1 MRSPDGRNNKYLT
14 DTGADESNYMYKY
27 QSKNNSDGVKYFDSL
42 ETAYLWAMKYCLQG
56 KSPKKDKDIKMV
68 QKNIN
73 NAVKNDVYYGGGKWT
88 LNENYVEKVSD

>member
-1 MRSPDGRNNKYLT
+1 
-14 DTGADESNYMYKY
+14 
-27 QSKNNSDGVKYFDSL
+27 
-42 ETAYLWAMKYCLQG
+42 MKYCLQG

-68 QKNIN
+68 QKIIN